1 MASHLVAEEQRIRNI
16 KERTSQPVVN
26 NKQKKPTEGK
36 GNAYPAMNGKIK
48 HD

>member
-16 KERTSQPVVN
+16 KEQTSQPVVN
-26 NKQKKPTEGK
+26 NKQKKQTEGK
-36 GNAYPAMNGKIK
+36 GNTYPAMNGKIK